1 MSVHSYATLQQW
13 KDTGYY
19 NQTSSTTTYDATI
32 MRMLENASE
41 EIDHICRRHFHCLE
55 ATALTPYYFDGSG
68 RTLIPSD
75 DILSI
80 TTITLDLDGDG
91 TYETTLDS
99 DEYLSYPLNELPKLY
114 LKLNYASGVGGF
126 ASGIIGGVKITGVFG
141 HGDGVSA
148 TPYRATAITG
158 TVATTTGTSL
168 TLSADGTIQTGNTIR
183 LVSEQMYVSALGTL
197 SATVVRGAN
206 GTTALTHS
214 AKTISVYA
222 FPGPVVESALILA
235 TAWWK
240 QRENPAQ
247 FMAGDTITG
256 TYTITQDIEKI
267 IKSRLDHHIRRKLV

>member
-1 MSVHSYATLQQW
+1 MSIHSYASLQQW
-13 KDTGYY
+13 KDSGYY
-19 NQTSSTTTYDATI
+19 NQASTITTYDATI

-41 EIDHICRRHFHCLE
+41 EIDHICKRHFHCLE
-55 ATALTPYYFDGSG
+55 GIYYFDGSG

-80 TTITLDLDGDG
+80 TTIVLDLDGDG

-99 DEYLSYPLNELPKLY
+99 DKYLSYPLNKYPKLY

-126 ASGIIGGVKITGVFG
+126 ASGIIGGVKATGVFG
-141 HGDGVSA
+141 HGDGISS

-158 TVATTTGTSL
+158 TVASTTGTTL

-183 LVSEQMYVSALGTL
+183 LVTEQMYVSALGTL
-197 SATVVRGAN
+197 SATVVRGVN
-206 GTTALTHS
+206 GTTALIHDT
-214 AKTISVYA
+214 KTISVYA
-222 FPGPVVESALILA
+222 FPGPVVESTLILA

-267 IKSRLDHHIRRKLV
+267 IKSRLDHHVRRKLV

>member
-1 MSVHSYATLQQW
+1 MSRHSYATLQQW

-19 NQTSSTTTYDATI
+19 NQASSTTTYDTTI

-41 EIDHICRRHFHCLE
+41 EIDHITRRHFHCLE
-55 ATALTPYYFDGSG
+55 GIYYFDGSG

-75 DILSI
+75 DILSV
-80 TTITLDLDGDG
+80 TTIVLDLDGDA

-99 DEYLSYPLNELPKLY
+99 DEYFKYPLNEFPKIY
-114 LKLNYASGVGGF
+114 LKLNYTAGVGGF
-126 ASGIIGGVKITGVFG
+126 ASGIVGGVKITGVFG
-141 HGDGVSA
+141 HGDGISA
-148 TPYRATAITG
+148 TPYNATAITG
-158 TVATTTGTSL
+158 TVASTDGTSL

-183 LVSEQMYVSALGTL
+183 VESEQMYVTALGTL
-197 SATVVRGAN
+197 SATVVRGVN
-206 GTTALTHS
+206 GTTAASHS
-214 AKTISVYA
+214 TKAISVYA
-222 FPGPVVESALILA
+222 FPGPVVESTLILA